1 MEEKV
6 TKEPAR
12 TIIYAKGTDRPIQS
26 MSNILVMV
34 FRGVDGTGGVQ
45 KDRILVEVTNL
56 C

>member
-1 MEEKV
+1 MDEEV

-26 MSNILVMV
+26 MSNILVV
-34 FRGVDGTGGVQ
+34 GFRGVDGTGRVQ
-45 KDRILVEVTNL
+45 KDCSLVEVTNL

>member
-1 MEEKV
+1 MDEKV

-26 MSNILVMV
+26 MSNISVV
-34 FRGVDGTGGVQ
+34 FSGVDDTGRVQ
-45 KDRILVEVTNL
+45 KDRILVKATNL